1 MLLPHLLFIV
11 HGRGR
16 KVHILLVDQEQQ
28 NLNYLKNF
36 LTGLGHQVATADN
49 GSKALDKYY
58 KADFQLILAEV
69 NIPVINGLDLLDK
82 INQSKYPFKPQ
93 VILFSANADANC
105 VIEALRKGVYD
116 FLLNPINLEYLHMT
130 INQAALNYNKKIP
143 DFNSLTTP
151 SKPVSLDMRQ
161 TNVPHILIDGI
172 GPVFLNSPVVKQ
184 IYELAPLL
192 HSDRG
197 IPVLIE
203 GETGTGKEL
212 VARYIHFENDSY
224 DCYRPFVAINCSTL
238 THSLFESELFGYDA
252 GAFTGAVSSGKR
264 GKLDLAEGGTLFLD
278 EIAELPLKLQA
289 KLLRVIQEKK
299 YYRLGG
305 LKQIENDVR
314 IICATNKNIEE
325 LVDKN
330 RFRRDLFYRINTV
343 YLKVPPLRERVAD
356 IIPLAQV
363 FLKEFSKQ
371 RQKDFV
377 SISDASAKLL
387 RSHPWPGNIRQL
399 RSVIDSVTL
408 FHNDTILKEKHLDII
423 RGDPQI
429 KNKNPV
435 PAHSLDYIKFDLC
448 ADRLPLE
455 SINRDIITRALEI
468 HNGNI
473 SNTARY
479 LDISTRSLSYKL
491 KKWDISRSNLK

>member
-1 MLLPHLLFIV
+1 M
-11 HGRGR
+11 
-16 KVHILLVDQEQQ
+16 HILLADYQEQ
-28 NLNYLKNF
+28 NLYYVKNF

-49 GSKALDKYY
+49 GRKALDEYHQ
-58 KADFQLILAEV
+58 ADFQLILAEV
-69 NIPVINGLDLLDK
+69 NIPEIAGLDLLDE
-82 INQSKYPFKPQ
+82 INNSKRHIQPY
-93 VILFSANADANC
+93 VILFSAHADANC
-105 VIEALRKGVYD
+105 VIQALRRGAYD
-116 FLLNPINLEYLHMT
+116 FLLKPINLEYLQM
-130 INQAALNYNKKIP
+130 IMDQAACQMDHTRKTARN
-143 DFNSLTTP
+143 FNNSGSHHLDLP
-151 SKPVSLDMRQ
+151 SFILRDS
-161 TNVPHILIDGI
+161 NIPHILIDGI

-197 IPVLIE
+197 IPILIE

-212 VARYIHFENDSY
+212 VARYIHFENHHDDS
-224 DCYRPFVAINCSTL
+224 YRPFVAINCSTL
-238 THSLFESELFGYDA
+238 THSLFESEIFGYDA
-252 GAFTGAVSSGKR
+252 GAFTGAVSSGKK

-305 LKQIENDVR
+305 LKQIQNDVR

-343 YLKVPPLRERVAD
+343 YLKVPPLRERTAD
-356 IIPLAQV
+356 IVPLAQA
-363 FLKEFSKQ
+363 FLEEFSKQ

-377 SISDASAKLL
+377 SISNSAAELL
-387 RSHPWPGNIRQL
+387 RSHLWPGNIRQL

-408 FHNDTILKEKHLDII
+408 FYNDTILKEKHLDVI
-423 RGDPQI
+423 RGDPQMR
-429 KNKNPV
+429 NKNPV
-435 PAHSLDYIKFDLC
+435 HTHSPDHIKFDLP

-455 SINRDIITRALEI
+455 TVNKEIITRVLEM

-473 SNTARY
+473 SKTARY
-479 LDISTRSLSYKL
+479 LDISTRSLSYRL
-491 KKWDISRSNLK
+491 KKWDTSGSSLK